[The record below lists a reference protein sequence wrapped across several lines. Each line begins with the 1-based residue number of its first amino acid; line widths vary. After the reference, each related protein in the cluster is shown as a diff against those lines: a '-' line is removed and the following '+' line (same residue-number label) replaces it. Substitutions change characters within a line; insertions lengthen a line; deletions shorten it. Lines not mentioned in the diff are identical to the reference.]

1 MNKTWLIFW
10 RTYWGGIRQGSFLA
24 FTFGLP
30 AFFILFPVVAG
41 MIMLWVIRTVIP
53 PTDYHPIG
61 VVDESGVFSLPA
73 PSTGDDTSLL
83 RAGGGDPVEMIG
95 YGSEAEAKKA
105 FEAGE
110 IQGFYFI
117 PEDFLAT
124 GMITLTYTTA
134 PSLEVDAMFSD
145 WVERTVA
152 GQVPVE
158 VRERYAEG
166 AQFAHEAVEGET
178 AFSSRDYL
186 KWGGMYLVIYF
197 LQVAGSFTSNYMY
210 GSIASEAH
218 DRTIELILSSVT
230 ARQFLVGKFLGL
242 LAMGMTQLAIW
253 VLPAAVGVG
262 LFLARFGTGYLAFLF
277 PWEYMGIVISTLFG
291 AYVLMQVM
299 AAAGGLLRI
308 SGGAGP
314 QIFALLEWAGGLGMI
329 YAMYFLPRNPDTWVA
344 VAGSLFPITA
354 PLVLLIRLVTSEVPT
369 WQIVASQ
376 GVLWGSV
383 MLGVLSLGR
392 LLKRNLVS
400 YAPKFKL
407 FGWVREHLP
416 FLRLKKAS

>member
-10 RTYWGGIRQGSFLA
+10 RTYGGGIRQGSFLA

-41 MIMLWVIRTVIP
+41 MIMIWVIRTVIP

-61 VVDESGVFSLPA
+61 VVDASGVFSLPA
-73 PSTGDDTSLL
+73 
-83 RAGGGDPVEMIG
+83 GGDPVEMIG
-95 YGSEAEAKKA
+95 YGSEAEAEKA
-105 FEAGE
+105 FGAGE

-124 GMITLTYTTA
+124 GMITLTYETA
-134 PSLEVDAMFSD
+134 PSLQVDSMFSD
-145 WVERTVA
+145 WVAGTVA
-152 GQVPVE
+152 GRVPVA

-166 AQFAHEAVEGET
+166 AQFAHEAVEGEA
-178 AFSSRDYL
+178 AFSSKDYL
-186 KWGGMYLVIYF
+186 KWAGMYAVIYF

-230 ARQFLVGKFLGL
+230 PRQFLVGKFLGL

-253 VLPAAVGVG
+253 LFPAAVGVG
-262 LFLARFGTGYLAFLF
+262 LFLARFGAEYILFLF
-277 PWEYMGIVISTLFG
+277 PWDYIGLVISTLFG

-314 QIFALLEWAGGLGMI
+314 QIFALLEWAGGLGML
-329 YAMYFLPRNPDTWVA
+329 YAMYFLPRNPDSWLA

-354 PLVLLIRLVTSEVPT
+354 PLVLLIRLVTSEVPA
-369 WQIVASQ
+369 WQIVLSQ
-376 GVLWGSV
+376 GFLWGAV
-383 MLGVLSLGR
+383 VLGVLSLGR

-407 FGWVREHLP
+407 FGWVRGHLP
-416 FLRLKKAS
+416 SLPFKKAS